1 MNNPTK
7 KQRLK
12 RWAELPSD
20 LLAFY
25 DGEEWGKKL
34 ISVFSQY
41 RLKDE
46 LVREYATAVGDVVLG
61 LEREEDLSALLVERV
76 GLPEKLAVLIAHDLL
91 EYIYEYKA
99 SVEKPPVRETP
110 VVEKEIEIPPP
121 IETVP
126 AETFKE
132 EALSQKEVVPE
143 KILAP
148 QASPSAPAWSTTPEE
163 PEQPEIVETSP
174 DISNT
179 PSYAK
184 PYITNTP
191 RYGNDP
197 YREKL

>member
-7 KQRLK
+7 KQRLE
-12 RWAELPSD
+12 RWAELPPD

-25 DGEEWGKKL
+25 EGEEWGEKL

-46 LVREYATAVGDVVLG
+46 LIREYARAVGDVVLG
-61 LEREEDLSALLVERV
+61 LEREEDLPALLVERV
-76 GLPEKLAVLIAHDLL
+76 GLPEKLAILIAHDLL

-99 SVEKPPVRETP
+99 SVEKPPAEEIP
-110 VVEKEIEIPPP
+110 VAEKEVEIPTP
-121 IETVP
+121 IETIP
-126 AETFKE
+126 AETFLE
-132 EALSQKEVVPE
+132 EVPPQAEVVPE
-143 KILAP
+143 EIPTP
-148 QASPSAPAWSTTPEE
+148 QTSPSTPAWSTTPEE
-163 PEQPEIVETSP
+163 PEQPAVVETEP

-184 PYITNTP
+184 PYIASTP